1 MTLWLDAQLS
11 PKLASWMSINFAVK
25 VYAVRELG
33 LRDAEDK
40 EIFLAAKQ
48 AEAIIVTKD
57 SDFINLLEQYGTP
70 PQVIWVTCG
79 NTSNDY
85 LKQILTKTLPPAL
98 LSLAD
103 GEKLVEITDSW

>member
-1 MTLWLDAQLS
+1 MRKIKTSL
-11 PKLASWMSINFAVK
+11 
-25 VYAVRELG
+25 
-33 LRDAEDK
+33 
-40 EIFLAAKQ
+40 LAAKQ
-48 AEAIIVTKD
+48 AKAIIVTKD

-70 PQVIWVTCG
+70 PQVIWITCG

-85 LKQILTKTLPPAL
+85 LKPILIKTLPPAL

>member
-1 MTLWLDAQLS
+1 MKLWLDAQLS
-11 PKLASWMSINFAVK
+11 PRLAAWMSTLFAIE

-33 LRDAEDK
+33 LRDAKDQ

-57 SDFINLLEQYGTP
+57 FDFINLLEQYGTP
-70 PQVIWVTCG
+70 PQIIWITCG
-79 NTSNDY
+79 NTSNNY
-85 LKQILTKTLPPAL
+85 LKQILAKTLPSAL
-98 LSLAD
+98 LLLAE